1 MGNASINA
9 GAHFLTIN
17 AHIGWRRKSQPYLT
31 ALYADDCHRD
41 IRTDADHFAHAA
53 SQDQHLLTISH
64 LARHL
69 ELPRHNRRVNLIR
82 SHADSLTPNA
92 PIVPTNGAQFRIRTV
107 AMAVPQQKCDAGEN
121 DG

>member
-1 MGNASINA
+1 VLSIGA
-9 GAHFLTIN
+9 GLAI
-17 AHIGWRRKSQPYLT
+17 Q
-31 ALYADDCHRD
+31 DV
-41 IRTDADHFAHAA
+41 RTDADHFAHAA

-69 ELPRHNRRVNLIR
+69 ELPRHNRWVNLIR
-82 SHADSLTPNA
+82 SHAYSLAAHA
-92 PIVPTNGAQFRIRTV
+92 PIMPSNGAQFRIGAV